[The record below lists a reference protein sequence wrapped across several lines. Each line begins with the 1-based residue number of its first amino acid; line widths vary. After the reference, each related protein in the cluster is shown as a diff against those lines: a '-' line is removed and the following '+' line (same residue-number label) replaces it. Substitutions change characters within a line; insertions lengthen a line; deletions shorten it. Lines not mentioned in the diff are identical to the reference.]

1 MAQVYPFPAFR
12 YNAGKVSY
20 DRVLTQPYDKISP
33 AMQEKYY
40 AADPHNLIAIEKGL
54 TFPDDTPAGVSGEK
68 NVYTRAAD
76 ALQSWIREQIVVQD
90 TRPCF
95 YSYTQEYTVPG
106 TNERLTR
113 RGFIGAGKLEEY
125 SAGVVFRHEHT
136 LSGPKADRLELLRH
150 TQTHTGQL
158 FFLYSDPARVI
169 DKILQQAE
177 SEAAP
182 ATELT
187 DEYNVI
193 HRLWVVWQ
201 PERIAAI
208 HKAMAD
214 QKLVIADG
222 HHRYETALNYRDE
235 RRKESAR
242 EQGLPDRAEAQD
254 ATASSPSLATTASS
268 PSLAAT
274 AASPSFSAAAS
285 AAAAQ
290 IAGVAAE
297 HIEGASASVATATA
311 ASLATG
317 AIGTTGSAQSNDS
330 AASIAAAS
338 YEAAPFE
345 CAMMTFVN
353 TRSEGLTILPTHRV
367 VANIPDF
374 SWATVR
380 RYLEPWFAAEV
391 FTFSSDVEKSA
402 MRDKFLRRLVEARV
416 SRAIGVYP
424 TPEAGAKG
432 GAKGGAF
439 YVLTLRPG
447 ANLAQ
452 LLPNVS
458 PLQRELDVVLLHDGI
473 LEPALGVT
481 LAAATAEKN
490 LTYERE
496 ASAALDAVD
505 RRAAQVAFLLN
516 ACSVDQTWN
525 IATSGE
531 VMPQKST
538 DFFPKL
544 MSGITMYRV

>member
-1 MAQVYPFPAFR
+1 MAKVYPFPAFR

-33 AMQEKYY
+33 AMQDKYY
-40 AADPHNLIAIEKGL
+40 AADPHNLIAIEKGRAL
-54 TFPDDTPAGVSGEK
+54 PGDTPAGVPGEK
-68 NVYTRAAD
+68 NVYSRAAE
-76 ALQSWIREQIVVQD
+76 ALQNWIREQVVVQD

-106 TNERLTR
+106 TLDQNGKGERRTR

-158 FFLYSDPARVI
+158 FLLYSDAERVI
-169 DKILQQAE
+169 NKILAQAE

-182 ATELT
+182 ATELA
-187 DEYNVI
+187 DEYNVV

-208 HKAMAD
+208 HAAMAG

-222 HHRYETALNYRDE
+222 HHRYETALNYRNE
-235 RRKESAR
+235 RRKESVR
-242 EQGLPDRAEAQD
+242 EQGLPGSAEATD
-254 ATASSPSLATTASS
+254 ATASSPSLAATTSN
-268 PSLAAT
+268 PTL
-274 AASPSFSAAAS
+274 AASPALSAAAG

-290 IAGVAAE
+290 IGATE
-297 HIEGASASVATATA
+297 HVEGASASVATATA
-311 ASLATG
+311 ASLANG
-317 AIGTTGSAQSNDS
+317 AAPSHGG
-330 AASIAAAS
+330 AASV
-338 YEAAPFE
+338 EAAPYE
-345 CAMMTFVN
+345 AAMMTFVN

-402 MRDKFLRRLVEARV
+402 MRDKFLRRLVEARDL
-416 SRAIGVYP
+416 RAIGVYP
-424 TPEAGAKG
+424 APEKAGS
-432 GAKGGAF
+432 GAF